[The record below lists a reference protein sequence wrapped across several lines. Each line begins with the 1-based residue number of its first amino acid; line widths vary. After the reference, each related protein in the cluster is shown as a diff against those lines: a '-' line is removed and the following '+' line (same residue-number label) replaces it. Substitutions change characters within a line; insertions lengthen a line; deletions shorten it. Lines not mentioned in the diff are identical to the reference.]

1 MIFNNSKG
9 GSKRAKPFT
18 KDQILDAMAK
28 TKSVKGAA
36 RYLNCSYQHLKPW
49 MKLFTDDETGKT
61 LFDLHKNQSGKGIP
75 KFLPTTHGFKSKEPA
90 IIDIVEGR
98 VDSSLFIPEKIKYR
112 MIEAGLLEEKCGCCG
127 FQERRVVDFKMPLL
141 MHFKDGNTKH
151 YNLNNVQLLCY
162 NCYFL
167 FYGSVFTEKEIEKL
181 EGHGETTMKTE
192 GEIFKLDDY
201 HIRMLRELGL
211 DNGVNDDDDPYS
223 LVSFK

>member
-1 MIFNNSKG
+1 
-9 GSKRAKPFT
+9 
-18 KDQILDAMAK
+18 
-28 TKSVKGAA
+28 
-36 RYLNCSYQHLKPW
+36 
-49 MKLFTDDETGKT
+49 
-61 LFDLHKNQSGKGIP
+61 
-75 KFLPTTHGFKSKEPA
+75 
-90 IIDIVEGR
+90 
-98 VDSSLFIPEKIKYR
+98 
-112 MIEAGLLEEKCGCCG
+112 
-127 FQERRVVDFKMPLL
+127 MPLL
-141 MHFKDGNTKH
+141 LHFKDGNTKH